1 MQTSIAESALEIAK
15 NNKALRDALYEAQES
30 ERIRSNFIANLNH
43 ELITPMTGVLGMID
57 LLADTPLDKD
67 QTEYVTLA
75 KDSGQRF
82 LTTVN
87 SIVNLS
93 NIENDRFVIT
103 DKLFNLDDCLAEI
116 STNYT
121 VKTETLAPK
130 FKLSIPDNLPT
141 WVYGDMKCLQQAIS
155 ILLDN
160 AIKFTSTGCISF
172 NAFIQAINHKEALIK
187 FEVNDTVCWST

>member
-116 STNYT
+116 STN
-121 VKTETLAPK
+121 
-130 FKLSIPDNLPT
+130 
-141 WVYGDMKCLQQAIS
+141 
-155 ILLDN
+155 
-160 AIKFTSTGCISF
+160 
-172 NAFIQAINHKEALIK
+172 
-187 FEVNDTVCWST
+187 